1 MCADQRT
8 CLSIALAAGAIC
20 LYVGWASPAV
30 AQVGQFGGPSGPTLS
45 VPPVAVDRG
54 DPFARPSREYSA
66 LPFGSWLLYPTLF
79 AGAVFDDNIR
89 QSEVARTSSGGAR
102 LVPSLLAERN
112 DGIHKTSLYGMAD
125 VRLYGD
131 HGANNADAVAART
144 GFIERYQP
152 LPDLLFNF
160 QGDYTRQR
168 DLFST
173 FGIDHS
179 VTTLN
184 PTAIGLMPIANPLS
198 YNQLAATASVQKN
211 LDLAFVSLGASVVGI
226 RYDSRTDLGAPSPD
240 GVTYT
245 GTGRAGF
252 WFTPFLY
259 AYAEAAVDQR
269 RFSDDRFNSSGY
281 RTVGGIGSDRIGL
294 FRGEVYGG
302 YQSERHDLASLGSTD
317 GSVFGGR
324 IYYYPLRELTLSA
337 AVDQSLGVSLLA
349 SVTPGILGASTR
361 ATTALFQA
369 TYALAREW
377 TAGTRIGY
385 IHTEYVDA
393 IRRDDAWTAGATLTY
408 SVWQNFGIT
417 LDYQFVEL
425 DSNIPL
431 QSFTRNVV
439 TLGATYKY

>member
-1 MCADQRT
+1 MRATYRPS
-8 CLSIALAAGAIC
+8 LPFALAGAIC
-20 LYVGWASPAV
+20 LYAGWASPAA
-30 AQVGQFGGPSGPTLS
+30 AQIGQFGGPAGPTL
-45 VPPVAVDRG
+45 VAPPVAVDRG
-54 DPFARPSREYSA
+54 DPFLRPSREYSA

-89 QSEVARTSSGGAR
+89 QSEVLRSSSAGAR
-102 LVPSLLAERN
+102 LVPSILAERN

-125 VRLYGD
+125 VRLYTD
-131 HGANNADAVAART
+131 HAASNADALAVRT
-144 GFIERYQP
+144 GVIERYQP
-152 LPDLLFNF
+152 FPDLIFNL

-168 DLFST
+168 DLFSS
-173 FGIDHS
+173 FGIDNS

-184 PTAIGLMPIANPLS
+184 PTAIGLMPVANPLS
-198 YNQLAATASVQKN
+198 YNQLAAAGSVQKN
-211 LDLAFVSLGASVVGI
+211 FDRAFVSVGGSIVGI
-226 RYDSRTDLGAPSPD
+226 RYDTRPDLAAPSPD
-240 GVTYT
+240 GNTYT

-259 AYAEAAVDQR
+259 AYAEGAVDQR

-302 YQSERHDLASLGSTD
+302 YQSERHDSLFLGTTD

-337 AVDQSLGVSLLA
+337 ALDQSLGVSLLA
-349 SVTPGILGASTR
+349 SAIPGILGASTR
-361 ATTALFQA
+361 STTALLKA

-377 TAGTRIGY
+377 TASTRFGF
-385 IHTEYVDA
+385 IHTEYVAA
-393 IRRDDAWTAGATLTY
+393 IRKDDAWTAGATFTY

-417 LDYQFVEL
+417 LDYQYVQL
-425 DSNIPL
+425 DSNVPL
-431 QSFTRNVV
+431 QGFTRNVV

>member
-1 MCADQRT
+1 
-8 CLSIALAAGAIC
+8 LALAAVVIC
-20 LYVGWASPAV
+20 LSASWASPAV
-30 AQVGQFGGPSGPTLS
+30 AQVGAFGGPSGPSLT
-45 VPPVAVDRG
+45 VPPVAIDRG

-79 AGAVFDDNIR
+79 AGAVFDDNVR
-89 QSEVARTSSGGAR
+89 QTEVAKTSSGGAR
-102 LVPSLLAERN
+102 LVPSILAERN

-125 VRLYGD
+125 MRLYTD
-131 HGANNADAVAART
+131 HAANNADAVAVRT

-152 LPDLLFNF
+152 IPDLLFNL

-173 FGIDHS
+173 FGIDNS
-179 VTTLN
+179 VTTVN
-184 PTAIGLMPIANPLS
+184 PTAIGLMPVTNPLS
-198 YNQLAATASVQKN
+198 YNQLAAAGSVQKN
-211 LDLAFVSLGASVVGI
+211 FDRAFVSVGGSVVGI
-226 RYDSRTDLGAPSPD
+226 RYDTRPDLAAPSPD

-252 WFTPFLY
+252 WLTPFLY
-259 AYAEAAVDQR
+259 AYAEGAVDQR
-269 RFSDDRFNSSGY
+269 RFSDDRFDSSGY

-302 YQSERHDLASLGSTD
+302 YQAERHDRAALGTTE

-337 AVDQSLGVSLLA
+337 ALDQSLGVSLLA
-349 SVTPGILGASTR
+349 SATPGILGASTR
-361 ATTALFQA
+361 ATTALLKA

-377 TAGTRIGY
+377 TASTRFGY
-385 IHTEYVDA
+385 IHTEYVA
-393 IRRDDAWTAGATLTY
+393 AVRQDDAWTAGATVTY

-417 LDYQFVEL
+417 LDYQYVQLE
-425 DSNIPL
+425 SNVPL
-431 QSFTRNVV
+431 QSFTRNLV